1 MPAAL
6 GINGKDTGGVFEKK
20 SDNLLPTIPLA
31 DPIWPEVEDVSLAKR
46 KLPLAP
52 SLEDTDATALKRQKP
67 EEGRANE
74 HSVNE
79 ASLSRIDD
87 SQGVGPSSSGE
98 VLGFTESARDL
109 PPVLACSELPT
120 PPNNA
125 KVQRFED
132 SKPEVL
138 SSKEEGET
146 DPKKSETGQ
155 PAVSSLDH
163 AGNGGSQNDTDATTG
178 VDAEPSSRTTNMAP
192 SDPVS
197 VPVSSET
204 DGASKSAV
212 VKPSSHVDDEVS
224 APTASCGVV
233 DGHDDDSRETM
244 KGAGMNGV
252 ADTPPSGDM
261 DCKVVAD
268 GAPTDNGVGG
278 CSGDDACNGTAT
290 EGSER
295 VGHGTI
301 SSKGSSGS
309 NSGLSQQHNVSVVG
323 SEGNKLT
330 SLGTDVMRGV
340 TPTSP
345 GSYSV
350 R

>member
-1 MPAAL
+1 MPAAS

-20 SDNLLPTIPLA
+20 SDNLLPTTPLA

-79 ASLSRIDD
+79 ASLSRIDN
-87 SQGVGPSSSGE
+87 SQGVGPSSTSGE
-98 VLGFTESARDL
+98 VLGFTDPARDL

-120 PPNNA
+120 SPNNA
-125 KVQRFED
+125 KVHPFED
-132 SKPEVL
+132 SKPVALL
-138 SSKEEGET
+138 SKDAET
-146 DPKKSETGQ
+146 DTKKLETGQ
-155 PAVSSLDH
+155 PTVSSLDH

-178 VDAEPSSRTTNMAP
+178 VDAEPSNRTTDMAS

-204 DGASKSAV
+204 DGGASKSAV

-233 DGHDDDSRETM
+233 DGHADSRETM
-244 KGAGMNGV
+244 KEAGINGV
-252 ADTPPSGDM
+252 ADTPPSGDV
-261 DCKVVAD
+261 DCKVVA
-268 GAPTDNGVGG
+268 GRALTDNGVGG

-295 VGHGTI
+295 VGYGTV